1 MIAYGIAGSS
11 SQYPRVQRAVPP
23 MCRPDSMYGGS
34 CATGGSA
41 AAGVGPAV
49 VGETGAPAQVTG
61 GFGDARR
68 RTRATSTAT
77 ALRAAASSRLA
88 AARSEEAACAGA
100 HSSAAN
106 ASSANQN
113 VRACP

>member
-1 MIAYGIAGSS
+1 
-11 SQYPRVQRAVPP
+11 
-23 MCRPDSMYGGS
+23 MYGGS
-34 CATGGSA
+34 FETGGSA
-41 AAGVGPAV
+41 AAGVGADTV

-68 RTRATSTAT
+68 TSRATSTAT
-77 ALRAAASSRLA
+77 ALRAPASSRLA